1 MYRPK
6 KSPAVVLRQ
15 FKQSTPAK
23 TEADF
28 LVGDEIEKA
37 LRYFQQMRE
46 ENKYPLDITC
56 ADVFTIALL
65 IGARP
70 GEILGLR
77 KRDWSQKTGEL
88 SIKRTGAYED
98 GRTKTMNSIRIL
110 TPPAAAAT
118 ILHRRCEGINAD
130 DLIFPGT
137 NKNVLSPSNL
147 NKKLKRWLKEAGIN
161 KDLHPHSLRGSSG
174 TYLLDH
180 DVPIEVVSR
189 MFGHQNVST
198 TQNFYSAYTE
208 TRRKKDATEICGV
221 FDGLT
226 EKMERDMAG
235 R

>member
-1 MYRPK
+1 MYRPE

-88 SIKRTGAYED
+88 SIKRPALM
-98 GRTKTMNSIRIL
+98 KT
-110 TPPAAAAT
+110 
-118 ILHRRCEGINAD
+118 
-130 DLIFPGT
+130 
-137 NKNVLSPSNL
+137 
-147 NKKLKRWLKEAGIN
+147 
-161 KDLHPHSLRGSSG
+161 
-174 TYLLDH
+174 
-180 DVPIEVVSR
+180 DV
-189 MFGHQNVST
+189 QK
-198 TQNFYSAYTE
+198 Q
-208 TRRKKDATEICGV
+208 
-221 FDGLT
+221 
-226 EKMERDMAG
+226 
-235 R
+235 

>member
-1 MYRPK
+1 MYRPE

-46 ENKYPLDITC
+46 KKINIRLDITC

-118 ILHRRCEGINAD
+118 ILHRRCEGID
-130 DLIFPGT
+130 
-137 NKNVLSPSNL
+137 
-147 NKKLKRWLKEAGIN
+147 
-161 KDLHPHSLRGSSG
+161 
-174 TYLLDH
+174 
-180 DVPIEVVSR
+180 
-189 MFGHQNVST
+189 
-198 TQNFYSAYTE
+198 
-208 TRRKKDATEICGV
+208 RK
-221 FDGLT
+221 
-226 EKMERDMAG
+226 
-235 R
+235 

>member
-1 MYRPK
+1 MYRPE

-161 KDLHPHSLRGSSG
+161 KDLHPIL
-174 TYLLDH
+174 
-180 DVPIEVVSR
+180 
-189 MFGHQNVST
+189 
-198 TQNFYSAYTE
+198 
-208 TRRKKDATEICGV
+208 
-221 FDGLT
+221 
-226 EKMERDMAG
+226 
-235 R
+235 